1 MNTVSPDITIILP
14 AYNEAAT
21 IVSTVTE
28 TIAYLRSRGYV
39 YEIIVAADGNDGTR
53 ELVRDLAERDPA
65 IRAIGSPERGGK
77 GKGIREAVAIA
88 TGAVIGFVDAD
99 NKVPIDEYDKFATKL
114 MQGFPVVIGSR
125 ALKESRID
133 RKQPWYRQIGSR
145 GFYHFMQT
153 VVNIPGVADTQ
164 CGFKFFTRD
173 AARTIFGMQKID
185 GYMFDV
191 EILAIAQRLGYRIAQ
206 VPIRWRDD
214 GDSRLNLFAGNL
226 RNGLDCFKIRASLG
240 VLRPKEQFRN
250 TQAATATETLHTLQG
265 D

>member
-1 MNTVSPDITIILP
+1 MNTLPDITIILP

-39 YEIIVAADGNDGTR
+39 YEIIVAADGDDGTR
-53 ELVRDLAERDPA
+53 ELVGDMTQHDPC
-65 IRAIGSPERGGK
+65 IRAIGSPQRGGK
-77 GKGIREAVAIA
+77 GKGIRDAVAIA
-88 TGAVIGFVDAD
+88 SGTIIGFVDAD
-99 NKVPIDEYDKFATKL
+99 NKVPIDEYDKVAAKL
-114 MQGFPVVIGSR
+114 SQGYPVVIGSR
-125 ALKESRID
+125 GLAESQID
-133 RKQPWYRQIGSR
+133 REQPWYRQIGSR
-145 GFYHFMQT
+145 GFYYFMQT
-153 VVNIPGVADTQ
+153 VVNIPGIRDTQ
-164 CGFKFFTRD
+164 CGFKFFTRQ
-173 AARTIFGMQKID
+173 AAKTIFGLQKID

-226 RNGLDCFKIRASLG
+226 RNALDVFRIRASLG
-240 VLRPKEQFRN
+240 VVGRKSPYLN
-250 TQAATATETLHTLQG
+250 SQAATATETLHGLQG

>member
-1 MNTVSPDITIILP
+1 MHNFNRRSAFAYTVGGILGFFKLPRACGGNGSRLSVSRISRMNTVSPDITIILP

-53 ELVRDLAERDPA
+53 ELVRELAERDTA

-88 TGAVIGFVDAD
+88 TGTVIGFVDAD

-114 MQGFPVVIGSR
+114 MQGYPVVIGSR
-125 ALKESRID
+125 ALKESQID

-145 GFYHFMQT
+145 GFY
-153 VVNIPGVADTQ
+153 
-164 CGFKFFTRD
+164 
-173 AARTIFGMQKID
+173 
-185 GYMFDV
+185 
-191 EILAIAQRLGYRIAQ
+191 
-206 VPIRWRDD
+206 
-214 GDSRLNLFAGNL
+214 
-226 RNGLDCFKIRASLG
+226 
-240 VLRPKEQFRN
+240 
-250 TQAATATETLHTLQG
+250 
-265 D
+265 